1 MKPLRLRGMSLAY
14 GMCLAQLG
22 IGLVAAL
29 VGYVTSGIQAAGAAF
44 YGALAAVVPSLYFAG
59 KVFLS
64 GRNDRPLEVLGAVYI
79 GEAGKFVLA
88 ALMFIVGA
96 KLFPAHF
103 LALILTFIACLSMYW
118 LMLAISR

>member
-14 GMCLAQLG
+14 GLCAAQLG
-22 IGLVAAL
+22 LGMVAAL
-29 VGYVTSGIQAAGAAF
+29 VCYAFSGKESAAAAF
-44 YGALAAVVPSLYFAG
+44 YGALVAVIPSLYFAG
-59 KVFLS
+59 KVFFS

-96 KLFPAHF
+96 KLFPEHF
-103 LALILTFIACLSMYW
+103 LALILTFIACLSVYW

>member
-14 GMCLAQLG
+14 GLCSAQLG
-22 IGLVAAL
+22 LGLVAAL
-29 VGYVTSGIQAAGAAF
+29 ICLVFSGKEAAAAAF
-44 YGALAAVVPSLYFAG
+44 YGALVAVIPSLYFAG
-59 KVFLS
+59 KVFFS
-64 GRNDRPLEVLGAVYI
+64 GRNDRPLEVMGAIYV

-103 LALILTFIACLSMYW
+103 WALILTFTACLSVYW
-118 LMLAISR
+118 LMLAVSR

>member
-14 GMCLAQLG
+14 GTCLAQLG

-29 VGYVTSGIQAAGAAF
+29 VAYVSSGKEAAAAAF
-44 YGALAAVVPSLYFAG
+44 FGGLAAVVPSLYFAG

-88 ALMFIVGA
+88 ALMFIIGA

-103 LALILTFIACLSMYW
+103 LVLILTFTACLSVYW
-118 LMLAISR
+118 LMLAVSR